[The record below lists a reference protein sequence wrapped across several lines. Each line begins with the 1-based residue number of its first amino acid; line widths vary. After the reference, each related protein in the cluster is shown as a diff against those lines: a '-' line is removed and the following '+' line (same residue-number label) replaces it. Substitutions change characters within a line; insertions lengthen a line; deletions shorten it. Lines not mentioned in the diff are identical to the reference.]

1 MEAIIEIS
9 KGTMN
14 KYEVQKDSGKIK
26 LDRILFS
33 SVVYPENYGYIE
45 KTLCDDGDPIDVL
58 VITTQPLIPGCLVDI
73 RIIGG
78 LDMIDDGEKDTKL
91 ICVAEKDPRL
101 NHIKK
106 LEDLGEHKLK
116 EIAEFFRTY
125 KNLQPNKIVEIKKWF
140 DVKTSKKIYEESI
153 KLYKEK
159 N

>member
-14 KYEVQKDSGKIK
+14 KYEVQKDSGRIK
-26 LDRILFS
+26 LDRVLFS

-101 NHIKK
+101 NHVKK
-106 LEDLGEHKLK
+106 LGDLGEHKLK

-125 KNLQPNKIVEIKKWF
+125 KNLQPNKIVEIKEWF

-153 KLYKEK
+153 QLYKEK